1 MKKHREWLWVIVIL
15 AGITSLFF
23 YQTVLFGKT
32 PFPGDI
38 LVSDFQPW
46 RSTSYLGYG
55 AGGIPNK
62 AQYPDTVRQMYPWKT
77 LAVTSL
83 KQGKLP
89 LWNPYNFSGTPL
101 LANFQNAALY
111 PPGILYLLIGQ
122 IDAWTILI
130 ILQPLLAALFTY
142 LYARKL
148 GMKPHGSALSAI
160 SYGFSGFMAVWL
172 EYNTVGHVILWLPCI
187 LLSIEHLREKPRAL
201 WLALLAAAHA
211 FALLAGHPQV
221 YAYTLLF
228 SLVYACMRI
237 EKRMRV
243 YIAGFTVLGVGA
255 AGIQILP
262 GIELIMHAARSPH
275 ESANLF
281 TKILISPWQMLSL
294 PFPNFFGNPATRTY
308 WPADTFVGK
317 VTTIGLIPLF
327 FSLSAFRRKD
337 GITRWFIAAT
347 AVTLLLITDNPLS
360 RMLYR
365 IPIPLVTSSSPT
377 LMAFLFSFSLA
388 MVCGLG
394 LDYWMSD
401 KHSVR
406 KLIRRTVEV
415 IGVFA
420 VLFLAAK
427 LIPSWSGHAA
437 VAVRSLIYGA
447 MLSAVTLV
455 LFWVAIKL
463 PKVRVPAITLLLFV
477 HVLDLFVFFNRFNP
491 FVPKQLVYPDHAVFS
506 YLLNKTPDRY
516 WGYGTAGI
524 PANFASQY
532 GIYSPEGYDPLYPK
546 WYGEFLYAYK
556 NGTLMET
563 FDDTTRSDAAIR
575 SGFGDGGLSDLN
587 KQKILSALSV
597 QYILDRT
604 ENAGSE
610 QTYPPSVV
618 KPVDAFE
625 DWRMY
630 ENLSSVPR
638 VYFADQIM
646 IYKNASEF
654 AQIFFSPKTDMS
666 RTVLMSAEPVG
677 IPRNTVGGSAAFVS
691 YEPEHVLISTDRE
704 MPGVLV
710 LTDTY
715 FPGWEAAIDG
725 KPAAIIRV
733 NWTMRGITVPGG
745 KHIITMS
752 YLPKSVTYGGFL
764 SMISIGAAI
773 VILGFIAKKSI

>member
-1 MKKHREWLWVIVIL
+1 
-15 AGITSLFF
+15 
-23 YQTVLFGKT
+23 
-32 PFPGDI
+32 
-38 LVSDFQPW
+38 
-46 RSTSYLGYG
+46 
-55 AGGIPNK
+55 
-62 AQYPDTVRQMYPWKT
+62 
-77 LAVTSL
+77 
-83 KQGKLP
+83 
-89 LWNPYNFSGTPL
+89 
-101 LANFQNAALY
+101 
-111 PPGILYLLIGQ
+111 
-122 IDAWTILI
+122 
-130 ILQPLLAALFTY
+130 
-142 LYARKL
+142 
-148 GMKPHGSALSAI
+148 
-160 SYGFSGFMAVWL
+160 
-172 EYNTVGHVILWLPCI
+172 
-187 LLSIEHLREKPRAL
+187 
-201 WLALLAAAHA
+201 
-211 FALLAGHPQV
+211 
-221 YAYTLLF
+221 
-228 SLVYACMRI
+228 MRI

-243 YIAGFTVLGVGA
+243 YIAGFTGLGIGA

-262 GIELIMHAARSPH
+262 GAELIMHAARSPH

-317 VTTIGLIPLF
+317 VTTIGLVPLF

-347 AVTLLLITDNPLS
+347 AVTLLLITDNPFS

-365 IPIPLVTSSSPT
+365 IPIPLITSSSPT

-388 MVCGLG
+388 IVCGLG

-401 KHSVR
+401 KHSLK
-406 KLIRRTVEV
+406 KLIRRTIEV

-427 LIPSWSGHAA
+427 LPLIPFWSGHTA

-447 MLSAVTLV
+447 MISAATLT
-455 LFWVAIKL
+455 LFWVAIRL
-463 PKVRVPAITLLLFV
+463 PKIRSMAILLLLVV
-477 HVLDLFVFFNRFNP
+477 HTLDLFVFFNRFNP
-491 FVPKQLVYPDHAVFS
+491 FVAKQLVYPDHAIFS

-532 GIYSPEGYDPLYPK
+532 GIFSPEGYDPLYPK
-546 WYGEFLYAYK
+546 WYGEFLYAYR

-597 QYILDRT
+597 RFILDRT

-618 KPVDAFE
+618 TPIDTFE

-638 VYFADQIM
+638 IYFAEKIM
-646 IYKNASEF
+646 MYKNASEF
-654 AQIFFSPKTDMS
+654 AQVFFSPKTDMS
-666 RTVLMSAEPVG
+666 RTVLISTEPVG
-677 IPRNTVGGSAAFVS
+677 IPENTVGGSAAIVS
-691 YEPEHVLISTDRE
+691 YEPEHIAISTDRD
-704 MPGVLV
+704 MPGILV

-715 FPGWEAAIDG
+715 FPGWEATIDG

-733 NWTMRGITVPGG
+733 NWTMRGIAVPGG
-745 KHIITMS
+745 KHIVTMS
-752 YLPKSVTYGGFL
+752 YRPKSVTYGGFL
-764 SMISIGAAI
+764 SMISIGTAI
-773 VILGFIAKKSI
+773 VTLGFIAKKRI